1 MKSISPIISGFIAA
15 LLLFAGCKSDEG
27 DIFSPIPEI
36 SLISVHPTEVTAFKD
51 SIHFDLSYSDGD
63 GDLGS
68 NNASDRNL
76 FVIDN
81 RIDVTHSFRL
91 QNIVPNGEAV
101 PITGTLTIILPN
113 TLITDGS
120 TSQEVTFTL
129 YLTDRAG
136 NESNRVTTPAV
147 VVKE

>member
-1 MKSISPIISGFIAA
+1 MS
-15 LLLFAGCKSDEG
+15 AGCKSDEG
-27 DIFSPIPEI
+27 ELFSPVPEI
-36 SLISVHPTEVTAFKD
+36 SLISVQPTQVVAFKD
-51 SIHFDLSYSDGD
+51 SINFDLSYSDGD

-68 NNASDRNL
+68 NNATDKNV

-101 PITGTLTIILPN
+101 PITGTVTITLPN

-120 TSQEVTFTL
+120 TSQEATFTL
-129 YLTDRAG
+129 YLIDQAG